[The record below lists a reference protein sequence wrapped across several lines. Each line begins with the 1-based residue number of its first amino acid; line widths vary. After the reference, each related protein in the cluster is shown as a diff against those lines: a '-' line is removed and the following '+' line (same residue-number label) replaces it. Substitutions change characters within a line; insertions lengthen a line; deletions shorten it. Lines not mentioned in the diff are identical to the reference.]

1 MLASMRLRSS
11 MSICVLL
18 VACGGSPELDAG
30 TDASSGADA
39 GRDAGPA
46 DAGRPDTGPTDAGRP
61 DAGPPDAGPTDG
73 GPPSVTDLGMAVE
86 MDLGSA
92 DEALDAIPGAMRV
105 DGAFLQAEL
114 AASGIDALIGETG
127 IMTLALS
134 DETVRALADLRQ
146 ANLLLVLLTDARDAL
161 SGASDPDVMTL
172 RDRLTTLIGSLTAY
186 RDGLARLYRERLA
199 AGIPGAPVVV
209 DPFFANTF
217 VRTTGV
223 PSRLAFEVEGRS
235 STMESAALEAF
246 CFASDPV
253 EVTVVRED
261 TGAVIATDSGAG
273 VVSMAVP
280 VPFDEPTAVTV
291 TVATTPSSGVWESC
305 AVSMTSRRSLR
316 AAPFAWDPTKGGA
329 YQMADA
335 VWGNAIATTGTAHQ
349 DAVTAGVVPA
359 TVLAAVV
366 DQITMLFDLLGP
378 FTASDALEVP
388 LETFQSANRRMSYV
402 AAMFDAMVAS
412 PELAG
417 ADASALRAELAGLKT
432 AAEALLAAAS
442 P

>member
-11 MSICVLL
+11 ISICLLL
-18 VACGGSPELDAG
+18 VACDGGPELDAG
-30 TDASSGADA
+30 TDAASGADA

-46 DAGRPDTGPTDAGRP
+46 DAGRPDTGPADSGPP
-61 DAGPPDAGPTDG
+61 DVGPPDAEPTDG

-161 SGASDPDVMTL
+161 SDASEPDVITL

-217 VRTTGV
+217 VRTTGA

-235 STMESAALEAF
+235 SAMESAALEAF

-261 TGAVIATDSGAG
+261 TGEVIATDSGAG
-273 VVSMAVP
+273 AVSMAVP
-280 VPFDEPTAVTV
+280 VPFDTPTAVTV
-291 TVATTPSSGVWESC
+291 TVTTTPSSGVWEACS
-305 AVSMTSRRSLR
+305 VSMTSRRSLR
-316 AAPFAWDPTKGGA
+316 AEPFAWDPEGAA

-335 VWGNAIATTGTAHQ
+335 VWSSAIATTGTAHQ

-366 DQITMLFDLLGP
+366 DQITMILDLLGP

-388 LETFQSANRRMSYV
+388 LETFQGASRRMSYV

-417 ADASALRAELAGLKT
+417 PDASALRAELAGLKT
-432 AAEALLAAAS
+432 AAEGLLAAAS

>member
-1 MLASMRLRSS
+1 MRLRSS
-11 MSICVLL
+11 IAICVLL
-18 VACGGSPELDAG
+18 VACDGGPELDAG
-30 TDASSGADA
+30 TDAASGADA

-46 DAGRPDTGPTDAGRP
+46 DAGRADAGP
-61 DAGPPDAGPTDG
+61 ADADAGPPDAGPIDG

-86 MDLGSA
+86 MDLGGV

-146 ANLLLVLLTDARDAL
+146 ANLLLVLLTGARDAL
-161 SGASDPDVMTL
+161 SGASEPDVITL
-172 RDRLTTLIGSLTAY
+172 RDRLTALIGSLTAY

-217 VRTTGV
+217 VRTTGA
-223 PSRLAFEVEGRS
+223 PSRLEFEVEGRS

-261 TGAVIATDSGAG
+261 TGEVIATDSGAG
-273 VVSMAVP
+273 AVSTTVP
-280 VPFDEPTAVTV
+280 VPFDTPTAVTV
-291 TVATTPSSGVWESC
+291 TVTTTPSSGVWESC
-305 AVSMTSRRSLR
+305 GVSMTSRRSLR
-316 AAPFAWDPTKGGA
+316 AAPFAWDPEDAG

-335 VWGNAIATTGTAHQ
+335 VWSSAIATTETAHQ

-366 DQITMLFDLLGP
+366 DQITMLFDLMGP

-388 LETFQSANRRMSYV
+388 LETFQSAHRRMSYV

-417 ADASALRAELAGLKT
+417 PDASALRAELAGLKT
-432 AAEALLAAAS
+432 AAEGLLAAAS